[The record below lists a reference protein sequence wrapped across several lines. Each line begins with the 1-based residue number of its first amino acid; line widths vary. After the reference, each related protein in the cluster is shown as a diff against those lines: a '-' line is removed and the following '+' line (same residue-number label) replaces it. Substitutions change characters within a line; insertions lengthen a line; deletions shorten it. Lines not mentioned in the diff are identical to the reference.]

1 VDLVVVFVLGS
12 DRPGIVARITSVLA
26 RHNANIVDISQT
38 VLRGVFAMIMLVDVS
53 GSDVGLGELR
63 KELVEAGREVGVDVV
78 VQHYDVYRAMRTV

>member
-1 VDLVVVFVLGS
+1 MDLVVVFVLGS